1 MGFFCSIAD
10 SSLFICHST
19 CCTILL
25 LLYVDGILL
34 TGNNFFYLLQFIILL
49 GRKFAMKD
57 LGPFHYFLGV
67 KVQYFDGGL
76 FLNQTKC
83 ATELLHRAQDLGP
96 VSCVIIKAHCILAF
110 GYLLPHLCF
119 YMGSWMRIVQVAL

>member
-1 MGFFCSIAD
+1 MGFNKLHVLGLIVLVIFLLSMGFFCSIAD

-25 LLYVDGILL
+25 LLYVDDILL

-49 GRKFAMKD
+49 GREFSMKD

-76 FLNQTKC
+76 FLNQTKY

-96 VSCVIIKAHCILAF
+96 VHYFLGV
-110 GYLLPHLCF
+110 G
-119 YMGSWMRIVQVAL
+119 ALDT